1 MSFGSSLLRTAYKL
15 SGAKKAFA
23 LPEDELLKAI
33 EKANRGRG
41 FFMPTDH
48 KAHYEKKMVKSMSDF
63 NDIGISRELDWP
75 RIKKL
80 LTIGLFA
87 SVLHLAGDLILGW
100 GVEDDALEGVLQM
113 LSVYTSTSDSGLFAA
128 ALLGLFGVVLR
139 DLPASVFTA

>member
-1 MSFGSSLLRTAYKL
+1 
-15 SGAKKAFA
+15 
-23 LPEDELLKAI
+23 
-33 EKANRGRG
+33 
-41 FFMPTDH
+41 
-48 KAHYEKKMVKSMSDF
+48 MSDF

-113 LSVYTSTSDSGLFAA
+113 LSAYTSTSDSGLLPRRCWGFSAWC
-128 ALLGLFGVVLR
+128 LR
-139 DLPASVFTA
+139 DLPALAFTA

>member
-1 MSFGSSLLRTAYKL
+1 
-15 SGAKKAFA
+15 
-23 LPEDELLKAI
+23 
-33 EKANRGRG
+33 
-41 FFMPTDH
+41 
-48 KAHYEKKMVKSMSDF
+48 MSDF

-100 GVEDDALEGVLQM
+100 GFSAWC
-113 LSVYTSTSDSGLFAA
+113 
-128 ALLGLFGVVLR
+128 LR

>member
-1 MSFGSSLLRTAYKL
+1 
-15 SGAKKAFA
+15 
-23 LPEDELLKAI
+23 
-33 EKANRGRG
+33 
-41 FFMPTDH
+41 
-48 KAHYEKKMVKSMSDF
+48 MSDF

-100 GVEDDALEGVLQM
+100 GVEDDALEDVLQM

>member
-1 MSFGSSLLRTAYKL
+1 
-15 SGAKKAFA
+15 
-23 LPEDELLKAI
+23 
-33 EKANRGRG
+33 
-41 FFMPTDH
+41 
-48 KAHYEKKMVKSMSDF
+48 MSDF

-100 GVEDDALEGVLQM
+100 GVEDDVLEGVLQM

>member
-1 MSFGSSLLRTAYKL
+1 
-15 SGAKKAFA
+15 
-23 LPEDELLKAI
+23 
-33 EKANRGRG
+33 
-41 FFMPTDH
+41 
-48 KAHYEKKMVKSMSDF
+48 MSDF

-128 ALLGLFGVVLR
+128 ALCFLFNLLDQAFRTGKCDSSLN
-139 DLPASVFTA
+139 SHSF

>member
-1 MSFGSSLLRTAYKL
+1 
-15 SGAKKAFA
+15 
-23 LPEDELLKAI
+23 
-33 EKANRGRG
+33 
-41 FFMPTDH
+41 
-48 KAHYEKKMVKSMSDF
+48 MSDF

-100 GVEDDALEGVLQM
+100 GVEDDALEDVLQM
-113 LSVYTSTSDSGLFAA
+113 LLAYTSTSDSGLFAA

>member
-1 MSFGSSLLRTAYKL
+1 MR
-15 SGAKKAFA
+15 
-23 LPEDELLKAI
+23 
-33 EKANRGRG
+33 
-41 FFMPTDH
+41 
-48 KAHYEKKMVKSMSDF
+48 DF

-113 LSVYTSTSDSGLFAA
+113 LSAYTSTSDSGLFAA
-128 ALLGLFGVVLR
+128 ALLGLFGVVLEGLACFGVYR
-139 DLPASVFTA
+139 LMAAKSPKYAHRYRSGIFGYLMFCACGSMCRCARRCF

>member
-1 MSFGSSLLRTAYKL
+1 
-15 SGAKKAFA
+15 
-23 LPEDELLKAI
+23 
-33 EKANRGRG
+33 
-41 FFMPTDH
+41 
-48 KAHYEKKMVKSMSDF
+48 MSDF

-87 SVLHLAGDLILGW
+87 SVLHLAGDLILGC

>member
-1 MSFGSSLLRTAYKL
+1 
-15 SGAKKAFA
+15 
-23 LPEDELLKAI
+23 
-33 EKANRGRG
+33 
-41 FFMPTDH
+41 
-48 KAHYEKKMVKSMSDF
+48 MSDF

-100 GVEDDALEGVLQM
+100 GVEDDTLEGVLQM

>member
-1 MSFGSSLLRTAYKL
+1 
-15 SGAKKAFA
+15 
-23 LPEDELLKAI
+23 
-33 EKANRGRG
+33 
-41 FFMPTDH
+41 
-48 KAHYEKKMVKSMSDF
+48 MSDF

-100 GVEDDALEGVLQM
+100 GVEDDSLEGVLQM